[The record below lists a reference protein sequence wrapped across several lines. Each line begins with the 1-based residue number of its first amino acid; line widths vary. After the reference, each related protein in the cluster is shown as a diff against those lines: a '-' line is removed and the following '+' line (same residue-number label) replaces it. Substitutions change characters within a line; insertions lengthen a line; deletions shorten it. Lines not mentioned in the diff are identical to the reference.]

1 MHERATF
8 RPSRSG
14 GVINQ
19 MKNRTKLVGLVAAA
33 ALTATSVTA
42 AVAQP
47 SEYPRDETL
56 YTSGT
61 QWGAPGSWNPIT
73 DWNYATGTLGF
84 VYEPLFNFDPLTNE
98 YVPWLATEG
107 GWTSDNEYT
116 VKLREGVTW
125 ADGEAF
131 DAADVVFTTELGKLT
146 DADGNLVVPYSG
158 IWDYLE
164 SVEAV
169 DDYTVVYTFSSP
181 QHQQWGNFIY
191 NRAVLPE
198 HIWAGRT
205 ADEVMGANGPD
216 PAPIGTGPY
225 QYLTHDQGRMVWEKR
240 DGWWGTEALGLD
252 PKPKY
257 IVDIVNGSNN
267 VALGLLLQG
276 GLDISNNFLPGIATL
291 VDGGYGV
298 QTYFPESPYMLSANT
313 AWLAMNHTHP
323 PLDDPAFRKAL
334 AWAIDVPTIVDVVYT
349 GIVAPASPTGL
360 LPTWEQ
366 FVDQAVVDELGFS
379 YDPEMAKSL
388 LAEAGYVD
396 NDGDGF
402 VENLAGEPFQLEVI
416 VPNGWTDWMEAIKVI
431 ANSGKAVGINIETA
445 FPDYGPRTDAI
456 HQGTFDLAIVNDKNM
471 SNTPWDYYNYMFRLP
486 IQESQNTENFG
497 RYENQEAYD
506 LVQQLD
512 LTPVDDVEG
521 MKAITSQLQQ
531 ISLTDM
537 PMIPLWYNGAW
548 SQMSPAVWTNWP
560 SDGGLEY
567 LPVTWRGYWQMGAMR
582 MLDALE
588 LVSAE

>member
-1 MHERATF
+1 M
-8 RPSRSG
+8 
-14 GVINQ
+14 N
-19 MKNRTKLVGLVAAA
+19 NRTKLVGLVAAA

-47 SEYPRDETL
+47 SEYPREETL

-61 QWGAPGSWNPIT
+61 QWGAPNDWNPVT
-73 DWNYATGTLGF
+73 DWNYAMGTFGL
-84 VYEPLFNFDPLTNE
+84 VYEPLFLYDPLQDE
-98 YVPWLATEG
+98 YVPWLAESG
-107 GWTSDNEYT
+107 EWTGETEYT
-116 VKLREGVTW
+116 IKLRDGITW
-125 ADGEAF
+125 ADGEALT
-131 DAADVVFTTELGKLT
+131 AEDVKVTLELAKDNPL
-146 DADGNLVVPYSG
+146 PYSG
-158 IWDYLE
+158 IWDFLD

-169 DDYTVVYTFSSP
+169 DDLTAVVTFSSP

-191 NRAVLPE
+191 NRPVLPA
-198 HIWAGRT
+198 HLWADRS
-205 ADEVMGANGPD
+205 EEELLGPNEN
-216 PAPIGTGPY
+216 PIGTGPY
-225 QYLTHDQGRMVWEKR
+225 RYLTHDQGRMVWQKR
-240 DGWWGTEALGLD
+240 DDAWWATEVYDLD
-252 PKPKY
+252 PKPTY

-276 GLDISNNFLPGIATL
+276 GLDLSNNFLPGIATL

-298 QTYFPESPYMLSANT
+298 QTYYDGPPYMLSANT

-323 PLDDPAFRKAL
+323 PLDDAAFRQAL
-334 AWAIDVPTIVDVVYT
+334 AWAIDVPTIVNVVYT

-360 LPTWEQ
+360 LPTWDQ

-379 YDPEMAKSL
+379 YDPEMARSI

-396 NDGDGF
+396 SDGDGF

-416 VPNGWTDWMEAIKVI
+416 VPNGWTDWMESIRVI
-431 ANSGKAVGINIETA
+431 SESAKAVGIDVETA
-445 FPDYGPRTDAI
+445 FPDYGARTDAI
-456 HQGTFDLAIVNDKNM
+456 HQGTFDMAIVNDKQM

-486 IQESQNTENFG
+486 IQDVQNTENFG
-497 RYENQEAYD
+497 RYENEAAYE

-512 LTPVDDVEG
+512 LTPVDDIEG

-548 SQMSPAVWTNWP
+548 AQLSPAVWTNWP
-560 SDGGLEY
+560 SDGGDQY